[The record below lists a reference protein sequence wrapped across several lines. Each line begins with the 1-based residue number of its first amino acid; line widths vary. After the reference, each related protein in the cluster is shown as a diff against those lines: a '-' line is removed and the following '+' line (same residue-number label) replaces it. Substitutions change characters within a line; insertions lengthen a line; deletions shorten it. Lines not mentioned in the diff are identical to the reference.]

1 MQLTNKILKAERL
14 KKPELKKYELYA
26 IMTIL
31 IKEQN
36 HFQNL
41 KDLNK
46 FLNNIGISTN
56 KIEKEERKLILIKA
70 IDIIEKSTA
79 EEVEKFLK
87 NIKEEIEKLSIEK
100 NELHEKKQRKNG
112 EEGYINSLLEKYSRN

>member
-1 MQLTNKILKAERL
+1 
-14 KKPELKKYELYA
+14 
-26 IMTIL
+26 MTIL

-56 KIEKEERKLILIKA
+56 KIEKEERKLILNKA

-87 NIKEEIEKLSIEK
+87 NIKEEIKKLPIER
-100 NELHEKKQRKNG
+100 NEPHEKKQRKNR

>member
-14 KKPELKKYELYA
+14 KKLELKKYELYA

-56 KIEKEERKLILIKA
+56 KIEKEERKLILNKA

-87 NIKEEIEKLSIEK
+87 NIKEEIKKLPIER
-100 NELHEKKQRKNG
+100 NEPQEKKQRKNR
-112 EEGYINSLLEKYSRN
+112 EEGYINSLLEKYSQN

>member
-14 KKPELKKYELYA
+14 KNPELKKYELYA

-56 KIEKEERKLILIKA
+56 KIEKEERKLILIKV

>member
-1 MQLTNKILKAERL
+1 MQLTNKILKAEKL
-14 KKPELKKYELYA
+14 KNPELKKYELYA

-46 FLNNIGISTN
+46 FLNNIDISTN

-79 EEVEKFLK
+79 EEVEKILK
-87 NIKEEIEKLSIEK
+87 NVKEEIEKLPIEK
-100 NELHEKKQRKNG
+100 NESQEKKQRKNG

>member
-56 KIEKEERKLILIKA
+56 KIEKEERKLILIKS

-87 NIKEEIEKLSIEK
+87 NIKEEIEKLPIEK
-100 NELHEKKQRKNG
+100 NEPQEKKQRKNG

>member
-1 MQLTNKILKAERL
+1 MQLTNKILKAEKL
-14 KKPELKKYELYA
+14 KNPELKKYELYA

-46 FLNNIGISTN
+46 FLNNIDISTN

-79 EEVEKFLK
+79 EEVEKILK
-87 NIKEEIEKLSIEK
+87 NIKEEIEKLPIEK
-100 NELHEKKQRKNG
+100 NESQEKKQRKNG

>member
-14 KKPELKKYELYA
+14 KNPDLKKYELYA

-46 FLNNIGISTN
+46 FLNNIGVSTN

-87 NIKEEIEKLSIEK
+87 NIKEEIEKLPIEK
-100 NELHEKKQRKNG
+100 NEHQEKKQRRNG